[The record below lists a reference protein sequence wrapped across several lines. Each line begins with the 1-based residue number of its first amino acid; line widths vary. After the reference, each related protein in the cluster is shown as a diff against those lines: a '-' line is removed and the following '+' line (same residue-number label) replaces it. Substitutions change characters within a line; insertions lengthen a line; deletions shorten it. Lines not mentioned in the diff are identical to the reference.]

1 VPIVGK
7 RVVFEED
14 DDDDEGYPPLPMT
27 GLMKG
32 AGAE

>member
-1 VPIVGK
+1 MPIVGK
-7 RVVFEED
+7 RVDEED
-14 DDDDEGYPPLPMT
+14 DEDDEGYPPLPMT